1 MRSKL
6 IYGALRPVSNRYA
19 LCQLA
24 SQATRKFHRPN
35 TRIQDTM
42 NDVFG
47 RFATAGGQDR
57 LMQMAKPGHK
67 AVAELERQAA

>member
-1 MRSKL
+1 MRSEL
-6 IYGALRPVSNRYA
+6 IYGALRPVQNRYA

-42 NDVFG
+42 NEVLNRFSDLGARERVMAVENG
-47 RFATAGGQDR
+47 RR
-57 LMQMAKPGHK
+57 SM
-67 AVAELERQAA
+67 VAETRRQAA